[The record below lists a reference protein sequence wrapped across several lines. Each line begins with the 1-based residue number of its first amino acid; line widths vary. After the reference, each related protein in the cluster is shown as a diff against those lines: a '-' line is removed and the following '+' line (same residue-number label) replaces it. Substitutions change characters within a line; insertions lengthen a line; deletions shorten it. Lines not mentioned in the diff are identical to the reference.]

1 MAGLLVILTSL
12 IIGVYL
18 TRRLCNDA
26 RHKDILRILYVAMGI
41 SATGVLS
48 QLFYLPYSHV
58 IYQVCCLTGTSLLL
72 VSMLIFI
79 RKLKHEIFRY
89 PLFMAYSPLI
99 LPLTY
104 LLIYDVAILRDILF
118 AGIGIL
124 PVLVAVILIDSYKK
138 KEAVRRYSIGIALL
152 ISLVLINRNLSLFPF
167 QMPNL
172 ELILIGVGGLALYY
186 LFLLTFKDF
195 HINTNPINIE

>member
-1 MAGLLVILTSL
+1 
-12 IIGVYL
+12 
-18 TRRLCNDA
+18 
-26 RHKDILRILYVAMGI
+26 MGI
-41 SATGVLS
+41 SAAGVLS
-48 QLFYLPYSHV
+48 QLFYLPFSHV
-58 IYQVCCLTGTSLLL
+58 IYQACCLTGNSLLL

-138 KEAVRRYSIGIALL
+138 KVGVRRYGIVTVLF
-152 ISLVLINRNLSLFPF
+152 ISLVLINKYLSLTPSL
-167 QMPNL
+167 MLNRY
-172 ELILIGVGGLALYY
+172 LILIGGWELDIYN
-186 LFLLTFKDF
+186 LLLLSFKDF
-195 HINTNPINIE
+195 HTNTIAIEFV

>member
-1 MAGLLVILTSL
+1 
-12 IIGVYL
+12 
-18 TRRLCNDA
+18 
-26 RHKDILRILYVAMGI
+26 MGI
-41 SATGVLS
+41 SAAGVLS

-58 IYQVCCLTGTSLLL
+58 IYQVCCLTGNSLLL

-124 PVLVAVILIDSYKK
+124 PVLRSEEHTSELQSRGHLVCRLLLEKK
-138 KEAVRRYSIGIALL
+138 NKTVC
-152 ISLVLINRNLSLFPF
+152 
-167 QMPNL
+167 
-172 ELILIGVGGLALYY
+172 
-186 LFLLTFKDF
+186 
-195 HINTNPINIE
+195 